1 MDTMLI
7 QTMETV
13 KYSLKIQIVRNLN
26 LMEDVNYARI
36 DIILIAMEN
45 VALLTLFADNIINLM
60 AHVLLVIQDMV

>member
-1 MDTMLI
+1 
-7 QTMETV
+7 METV

-26 LMEDVNYARI
+26 LMEDVNYAQI

>member
-1 MDTMLI
+1 MLI